1 MSVSS
6 AEIKNRVAGLSYVAR
21 TSRNHE
27 LAEEAKQ
34 QIVAI
39 YQSLDGSK
47 QSLIDYVESHLA
59 EFTPVPAVRDRTG
72 SGASDIADMLEEAS
86 TSYNTAQTLV
96 IYIFFVLTIALYI
109 SSINNSLSNI
119 AFRKN

>member
-6 AEIKNRVAGLSYVAR
+6 TEIKNRVAGLSYVAR
-21 TSRNHE
+21 TSRNPE
-27 LAEEAKQ
+27 LADEAKQ

-39 YQSLDGSK
+39 YKSLDGSK
-47 QSLIDYVESHLA
+47 QSLLDYVEAHLA
-59 EFTPVPAVRDRTG
+59 EFEPVPRGRVG
-72 SGASDIADMLEEAS
+72 SGASDITDMLEEAS
-86 TSYNTAQTLV
+86 TSYNTAQTLLV
-96 IYIFFVLTIALYI
+96 YIFFVLSIALYI